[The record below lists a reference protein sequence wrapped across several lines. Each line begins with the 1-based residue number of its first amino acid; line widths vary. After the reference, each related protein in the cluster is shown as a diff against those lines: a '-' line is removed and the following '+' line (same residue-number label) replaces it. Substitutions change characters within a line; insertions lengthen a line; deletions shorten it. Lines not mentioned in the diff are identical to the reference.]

1 MTTLNF
7 LRASVA
13 CLLMIVGSM
22 SLIAQDAATTPASG
36 GGYVATPPDMW
47 EVGIHAGPML
57 GFTDIQYTP
66 SIGGGFH
73 VRRALDYVFSL
84 RFDGLYGTY
93 QGSDNDGSHT
103 TNYMS
108 GTLQLLMSV
117 NNLKWNGVSNRRS
130 NLYIYFGAGSN
141 FFKVSN
147 VTGQAITVDYRP
159 VYHIEAGAGASVR
172 ITDRFN
178 IGADLKSTVFV
189 GAGARGDLLD
199 GYRDAEDYDI
209 PIYGSIRMNFN
220 IGNKEKKAEP
230 LYWVNPLDVVLNDI
244 SELKERPKFDLAD
257 SDGDGVLDIVDEEP
271 NTPPNVPVDTK
282 GRTLDSDG
290 DGIADYMDQEPFSP
304 PGYNVDQNGVAQV
317 PDYVTRD
324 EVKQLVADEV
334 SKNFTDARGRKSRAL
349 ANWFLPM
356 VHFDIDS
363 YKVREEDYEALAAVA
378 QVMRANPDLR
388 IVVTGYADKTGSEVY
403 NNILSYR
410 RAKAVVDVLVNQFG
424 IPRERLILRYGGE
437 NNALVPA
444 TGSSF
449 MNRRVEFT
457 VATDETEMAMPNVGG
472 KGRFSGSRDSG
483 Y

>member
-1 MTTLNF
+1 MTRLF
-7 LRASVA
+7 RLGASIVSLW
-13 CLLMIVGSM
+13 LLGSL
-22 SLIAQDAATTPASG
+22 SLLAQDAATAASG
-36 GGYVATPPDMW
+36 GGYTATPPDMW
-47 EVGIHAGPML
+47 EVGIHVGPML
-57 GFTDIQYTP
+57 GFTDIQYSP

-84 RFDGLYGTY
+84 RFDALYGTY
-93 QGSDNDGSHT
+93 KGSDADGSHT
-103 TNYMS
+103 TDYMS
-108 GTLQLLMSV
+108 GALQLLMSV
-117 NNLKWNGVSNRRS
+117 NNLKWNGVSKRRS
-130 NLYIYFGAGSN
+130 NLYIFFGMGGN
-141 FFKVSN
+141 TFKVSN
-147 VTGQAITVDYRP
+147 VTGNAIAIGYRP
-159 VYHIEAGAGASVR
+159 MYHIEAGAGASVR
-172 ITDRFN
+172 VTDRFN
-178 IGADLKSTVFV
+178 IGADLKGAVFV

-199 GYRDAEDYDI
+199 GYRDAEDYDM

-230 LYWVNPLDVVLNDI
+230 LYWVNPLDIVLNDI

-257 SDGDGVLDIVDEEP
+257 SDGDGVLDVVDEEP
-271 NTPPNVPVDTK
+271 NTPPNVPVDTR

-317 PDYVTRD
+317 PDYVTRE
-324 EVKQLVADEV
+324 EVRELVTQEV
-334 SKNFTDARGRKSRAL
+334 AKNFTDARGRKSRAL

-356 VHFDIDS
+356 VHFDVDS
-363 YKVREEDYEALAAVA
+363 YQVREEDYEALAAVA
-378 QVMRANPDLR
+378 QVMRANPELR

-437 NNALVPA
+437 NNALVPV

-457 VATDETEMAMPNVGG
+457 VATDETEMAMPNINGN
-472 KGRFSGSRDSG
+472 GRFSGSRDSG